1 MDFGNSSTYST
12 EPFDPDNDHFY
23 SLMSLFGA
31 FVLYVNSKTNDISS
45 RYRIIAW
52 ILPSLFI
59 ISVLGLCFI
68 QLIRRCIDNN
78 NQERERERMSEQE
91 AGENDIPPNA
101 KYTKI
106 VSAQRY
112 CFQIIFLVSVGI
124 FTAVGFFL
132 ASSKTS
138 SQLHD
143 VARRCYAKPGT
154 ESMIN
159 KVTLVLIVTNEAGK

>member
-1 MDFGNSSTYST
+1 
-12 EPFDPDNDHFY
+12 
-23 SLMSLFGA
+23 
-31 FVLYVNSKTNDISS
+31 
-45 RYRIIAW
+45 
-52 ILPSLFI
+52 
-59 ISVLGLCFI
+59 
-68 QLIRRCIDNN
+68 
-78 NQERERERMSEQE
+78 MSEQE

-138 SQLHD
+138 SQVKKSLFNFFEWTVETKERIIEMFTFENHYYSHEFILKD
-143 VARRCYAKPGT
+143 V
-154 ESMIN
+154 N
-159 KVTLVLIVTNEAGK
+159 KHLPLNTRQN